1 MELAQDRYHMT
12 LSCEN
17 VVLLLQ
23 GSLALGGRGMGSH
36 VLQRRRRCSAVI

>member
-12 LSCEN
+12 LSCED

-23 GSLALGGRGMGSH
+23 GSLAHGGRGIGSH
-36 VLQRRRRCSAVI
+36 VLQRENCAQP